1 MAIQKIRVDQSIGY
15 IEAKKI
21 YAFARPPPCPLN
33 YSAAVSSKP
42 TTKSVSIQTDIT
54 WPAESS
60 EPVMLVKPKKTKNIE
75 NASQSS
81 TPMET
86 QTDTT
91 EIIIGVDASE
101 DIDSQLS
108 LDVTPQTPSKNPTKS
123 SKDLPSQKLPPS
135 KPGPKSPQGQKKGGA
150 ANKGRSKSTETKIK

>member
-1 MAIQKIRVDQSIGY
+1 MV
-15 IEAKKI
+15 
-21 YAFARPPPCPLN
+21 
-33 YSAAVSSKP
+33 
-42 TTKSVSIQTDIT
+42 
-54 WPAESS
+54 
-60 EPVMLVKPKKTKNIE
+60 VKPKKTKKNE
-75 NASQSS
+75 NASQSG

-86 QTDTT
+86 QTDTK
-91 EIIIGVDASE
+91 ELIIGVDASE

-150 ANKGRSKSTETKIK
+150 ANKGRSKSQETKIK